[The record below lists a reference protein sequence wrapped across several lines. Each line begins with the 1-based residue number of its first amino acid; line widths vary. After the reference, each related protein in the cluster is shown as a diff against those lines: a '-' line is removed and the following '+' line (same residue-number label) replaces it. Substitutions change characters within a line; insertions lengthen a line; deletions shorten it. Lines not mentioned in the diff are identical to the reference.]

1 MTPPVI
7 LAAAAGGTLP
17 TSEPTSEP
25 TSGTTPEP
33 TSGTPPT
40 NIEIARANPR
50 SNVRSNV
57 RTVETFPPIID
68 SASIKQQ
75 RDRIINYN
83 EKFYIEYTYYE
94 TDNKKVTKYFNFS
107 LLPAIETTV
116 QYSSSGNF
124 RGNASVPEV
133 RPGIPIRTAVKHK
146 NIVCPG
152 GTTVIQTVGIEGK
165 FIALV
170 GAFTGTEDAGPNR
183 PNSTASLDSVYL
195 NNTKNDTVPSATSS
209 YLKALQFDHEVVQ
222 EGREV
227 TVYIDTVDKEQKKY
241 TLKIKGIINEF
252 RFQAVRRFKT
262 YYSISM
268 VITDFPQFNK

>member
-7 LAAAAGGTLP
+7 LAAAADGTSP
-17 TSEPTSEP
+17 
-25 TSGTTPEP
+25 TPEP
-33 TSGTPPT
+33 TPEPAPEPT
-40 NIEIARANPR
+40 RTDLARANPR
-50 SNVRSNV
+50 PNVRSNV

-75 RDRIINYN
+75 RDRIINYS
-83 EKFYIEYTYYE
+83 EKFYIEYTYYNN

-170 GAFTGTEDAGPNR
+170 GAFTGTEDSTDK
-183 PNSTASLDSVYL
+183 PNSPASLDSVYP

-209 YLKALQFDHEVVQ
+209 YLKALQFDQEVVQ

-241 TLKIKGIINEF
+241 PLKIKGVINEF

-268 VITDFPQFNK
+268 VITDFPQFGT